1 MKKDKIWTDLERYI
15 KIISDE
21 IRTAKPDRVTI
32 DFYLFKIER
41 RIKILKDYLDD
52 RDSRPIKQVPKSIQ

>member
-1 MKKDKIWTDLERYI
+1 MIKDKIWTDLERYI

-21 IRTAKPDRVTI
+21 IRTAKPDPITV

-41 RIKILKDYLDD
+41 RIAILKKYIDD
-52 RDSRPIKQVPKSIQ
+52 RAL